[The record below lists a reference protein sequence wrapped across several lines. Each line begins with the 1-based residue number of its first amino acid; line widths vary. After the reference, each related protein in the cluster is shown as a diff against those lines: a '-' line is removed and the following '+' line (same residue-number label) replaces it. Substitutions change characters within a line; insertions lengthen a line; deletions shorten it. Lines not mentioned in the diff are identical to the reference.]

1 MQRTLALA
9 LVLAFAAFGC
19 DSTSGPSGPAGT
31 LNLRLTDS
39 PFTDADAVLVTFTG
53 VRAHRAESDWE
64 TLPFADAAAVSRTCD
79 LKKLQN
85 GAEDILGTGPLVA
98 GQYTMIRL
106 VVESAKLYFDNPTA
120 AGPACATTITPPA
133 GASAD
138 VTVSSGEV
146 KLNRPFTL
154 TADTATTILLDLD
167 GNGSIHQQGNGSYRM
182 TPVIGIVSVTA
193 QTPPPAQP

>member
-1 MQRTLALA
+1 MRSR
-9 LVLAFAAFGC
+9 LVLACALVFAALGC

-39 PFTDADAVLVTFTG
+39 PFTDAKAVYVTFEG
-53 VRAHRAESDWE
+53 VRAHRSEGDW
-64 TLPFADAAAVSRTCD
+64 TTVAFTDPAATSRTCD

-85 GAEDILGTGPLVA
+85 GAEDILGTQPLVA

-106 VVESAKLYFDNPTA
+106 VVASTKLDFTNQSA
-120 AGPACATTITPPA
+120 AGPACFNGLPPSGLVDA
-133 GASAD
+133 
-138 VTVSSGEV
+138 TVSSGEV

-154 TADTATTILLDLD
+154 SAETATTILLDLD
-167 GNGSIHQQGNGSYRM
+167 GNGSIIQMGNGSYRM
-182 TPVIGIVSVTA
+182 TPVIGIVSVTP

>member
-1 MQRTLALA
+1 MRSRFVLACA
-9 LVLAFAAFGC
+9 LVFATFGC
-19 DSTSGPSGPAGT
+19 NSTTGPSGPAGT

-39 PFTDADAVLVTFTG
+39 PFTDAKAVYVTFTG
-53 VRAHRAESDWE
+53 VRAHRSEGDW
-64 TLPFADAAAVSRTCD
+64 TTVPFADAAAASRTCD

-85 GAEDILGTGPLVA
+85 GADDILGTGPLVA

-106 VVESAKLYFDNPTA
+106 VVESAKIDLNNPSA
-120 AGPACATTITPPA
+120 AGPACFTTPSTPPP
-133 GASAD
+133 GVD

-146 KLNRPFTL
+146 KLNRGFTL

-167 GNGSIHQQGNGSYRM
+167 GDGSIHQQGNGSYRM
-182 TPVIGIVSVTA
+182 TPVIAIVSVTP